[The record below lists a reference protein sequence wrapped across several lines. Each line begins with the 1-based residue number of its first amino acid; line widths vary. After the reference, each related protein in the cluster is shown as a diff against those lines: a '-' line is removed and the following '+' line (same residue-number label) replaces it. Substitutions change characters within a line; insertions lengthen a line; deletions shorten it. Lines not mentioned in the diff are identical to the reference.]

1 MTAQKLDG
9 RATATAI
16 KEDLTR
22 RVEALRRQGI
32 VPGLGTILVGEDPG
46 SQSYVAGKHRDC
58 AEVGV
63 QSIRRDLP
71 DSTTEEELL
80 AVVEELNADEACTG
94 YIVQLPLPKHI
105 NTDRILEAID
115 PAKDA
120 DGLHPMNLGRLVA
133 SVGGELESPLPCTP
147 KGCVELLKHYG
158 IELAG
163 KVVLV
168 IGRGV
173 TIGRP
178 AGLVLTR
185 RDVNATVVLAHT
197 GTKDLK
203 AELARADVIIAA
215 AGVAHMV
222 TPEDVKDG
230 VIVLDVGV
238 SRVEGKD
245 GKARITGD
253 VDPAVAD
260 KASWMAPN
268 PGGVGPMTRVMLLAN
283 VVEAAE
289 RAAAADGW
297 TEPERN

>member
-9 RATATAI
+9 RATAAAI
-16 KEDLTR
+16 KQDLTR
-22 RVEALRRQGI
+22 RVEVLRGEGI

-63 QSIRRDLP
+63 ASIRRDLP
-71 DSTTEEELL
+71 ASTTEEELL

-105 NTDRILEAID
+105 DTDRILEAID
-115 PAKDA
+115 PDKDA

-133 SVGGELESPLPCTP
+133 SVGGELDSPLPCTP
-147 KGCVELLKHYG
+147 KGCVELLRHYG
-158 IELAG
+158 IDLDG

-238 SRVEGKD
+238 SRVEGED

-253 VDPAVAD
+253 VDPAVAE

>member
-9 RATATAI
+9 RATAAAI
-16 KEDLTR
+16 KKDLTE
-22 RVEALRRQGI
+22 RVEVLRGQGV
-32 VPGLGTILVGEDPG
+32 VPGLGTVLVGEDPG

-58 AEVGV
+58 AEVGIT
-63 QSIRRDLP
+63 SIRRDLP
-71 DSTTEEELL
+71 DSTTEDELL
-80 AVVEELNADEACTG
+80 AVVEELNANDECTG

-105 NTDRILEAID
+105 DTDRILEAID
-115 PAKDA
+115 PDKDA

-133 SVGGELESPLPCTP
+133 SVGGELTSPLPCTP

-163 KVVLV
+163 KLVLV

-222 TPEDVKDG
+222 KPEDVKEG

-238 SRVEGKD
+238 SRVEGED

-253 VDPAVAD
+253 VDPAVAE

-268 PGGVGPMTRVMLLAN
+268 PGGVGPMTRVELLAN

-289 RAAAADGW
+289 RDVAAR
-297 TEPERN
+297 T

>member
-9 RATATAI
+9 RATAAAI
-16 KEDLTR
+16 KKDLTE
-22 RVEALRRQGI
+22 RVEVLRGQGV
-32 VPGLGTILVGEDPG
+32 VPGLGTVLVGEDPG

-58 AEVGV
+58 AEVGIT
-63 QSIRRDLP
+63 SIRRDLP

-80 AVVEELNADEACTG
+80 AVVEELNASDECTG

-105 NTDRILEAID
+105 DTDRILEAID
-115 PAKDA
+115 PDKDA

-133 SVGGELESPLPCTP
+133 SVGGEMTSPLPCTP

-158 IELAG
+158 IDLAG
-163 KVVLV
+163 KLVLV

-222 TPEDVKDG
+222 KPEDVKEG

-238 SRVEGKD
+238 SRVTGED
-245 GKARITGD
+245 SKARITGD
-253 VDPAVAD
+253 VDPAVAE

-268 PGGVGPMTRVMLLAN
+268 PGGVGPMTRVELLAN

-289 RAAAADGW
+289 RAVAA
-297 TEPERN
+297 RV